1 MALTVNQAKHIERMN
16 PLLSIVCKQRREQW
30 VGDKCVFYKIE
41 EGDVRIFEEE
51 GLEFVGKKK
60 TTIVKATPAET
71 YILDPTT
78 FDRGMGYVNPKDTLE
93 HTGFH
98 FDAKV
103 ESGKVDVSLMIHRSG
118 NIEKAIFVQSENLS
132 KVKPLKGE
140 HYVLGIR
147 SDCTIIYNSTRTIGV
162 SAIEDD
168 KVVEILDKYDPLF
181 KALDFMRKFNGT
193 MEIV

>member
-16 PLLSIVCKQRREQW
+16 PLLSIVCKQRKEQW
-30 VGDKCVFYKIE
+30 AGDKCVFYKIE
-41 EGDVRIFEEE
+41 EGDARIFEEE

-60 TTIVKATPAET
+60 TTVVEATPVK
-71 YILDPTT
+71 T
-78 FDRGMGYVNPKDTLE
+78 FDLDSATFDKGMGYVNPKDTLE
-93 HTGFH
+93 NTGFH
-98 FDAKV
+98 FDAKI
-103 ESGKVDVSLMIHRSG
+103 ESGKVDVSLMIHTSG
-118 NIEKAIFVQSENLS
+118 STKKAIFVQSENLNR
-132 KVKPLKGE
+132 VKPLKGE
-140 HYVLGIR
+140 HYVLGVR